1 MARSPRARAAFLPL
15 LLGQVSLLCH
25 QEQVVTLQRSCQDV
39 PWILKS
45 HFVFEAHAGHNTT
58 ASLHLDV
65 RKPDTDLRIVVGAL
79 NS

>member
-1 MARSPRARAAFLPL
+1 M
-15 LLGQVSLLCH
+15 
-25 QEQVVTLQRSCQDV
+25 TLQRSCQDA